1 MTENE
6 IKVVNILA
14 TGDLRKELNLQE
26 LSEDL
31 HDVSYSPENSPGIVY
46 KPSIPGTLVVY
57 RSGKYTV
64 SGVCNRLELADIQ
77 EYMIDGLNNLGIR
90 DISTHDPK
98 VQNIVC
104 TGDIK
109 RSVDLSELSVFLGI
123 EYTEYEPEQSPFLV
137 YRPNTSDC
145 VITIAS
151 SGKAVITG
159 VEKREKAEQ
168 IFSQFSQKLDSSPV

>member
-14 TGDLRKELNLQE
+14 TGDLEKELNLQE

-31 HDVSYSPENSPGIVY
+31 PDASYSPENSPGMVY
-46 KPSIPGTLVVY
+46 KPSIPGTIVVY

-64 SGVCNRLELADIQ
+64 SGVSNKPELTGVK
-77 EYMIDGLNNLGIR
+77 EYLFNDLNNIGVGYICENN
-90 DISTHDPK
+90 PK

-109 RSVDLSELSVFLGI
+109 RNVNLFELSVFLGI

-137 YRPNTSDC
+137 YRPNTSDW

-159 VEKREKAEQ
+159 VKKRKKAEQ
-168 IFSQFSQKLDSSPV
+168 AFSQFSQKLDSSPI